1 MTTIVQKPEIDYRTM
16 KFIVGTIA
24 ITLAFITN
32 YLAGGDLPSISESY
46 HEGGWPRDIFV
57 GSMFVLAAF
66 LVAYNGRSK
75 WEYWLSKTSA
85 VAAIGIAMFPCDCEG
100 HDQIIT
106 GVHAGSAA
114 VMFLM
119 LAGFCVVFFRR
130 AMAKETQQAKARAF
144 IYAACFL
151 VIVSVILVLAIDGLF
166 DVEIT
171 RDITRL
177 TFYAERAG
185 LIAFGISW
193 LTASHVLPLI
203 NNADE
208 RYSLL

>member
-32 YLAGGDLPSISESY
+32 YLAGGDLLSISESY

-66 LVAYNGRSK
+66 LVAYNGSSK

-85 VAAIGIAMFPCDCEG
+85 MAAIGIAMFPCDCEG

-130 AMAKETQQAKARAF
+130 ATAKATSQAKARAF

-177 TFYAERAG
+177 TFYGERAG

-208 RYSLL
+208 RFSLL